1 MRSDSVSSRGEEP
14 GMSGGRGLRAAAGSL
29 TTAGAELES
38 RDGDRACEGEP
49 VGVAPGNDRSKFL
62 AWPGRLASTA
72 RRNPAFC
79 AVLTLAALLRTL
91 VMAGFRPA
99 ALIRLD
105 SYIYLVDATRWTPD
119 PDNPNGYPFFLW
131 LIRPF
136 HSLALIAG
144 LQHVMG
150 LGVGVMIY
158 AILRRYRVPR
168 WAATLG
174 TVPTLFDPRQLLVEH
189 SVMADTLAMVLMIA
203 AFTVLLVRR
212 TPSLWWP
219 AVAGLLLGLSC
230 LVRPT
235 ALPLLVLIALFL
247 LLTRAGWRK
256 AVAALVAGV
265 LPVAAYAAWFSMS
278 YGAFNLTNSS
288 GLFLWAR
295 TMTFADCAVIKPP
308 PDLQP
313 LCPDRNPGVPGR
325 APPNPYSW
333 HTLLWQEN
341 AQDFLWGRRN
351 WQWQPRP
358 HGYEPYE
365 VAFTPAKNT
374 RAQRFAL
381 RAIAAQPLDYAT
393 VVAEGVALTFL
404 KTDHVWRFPGRSH
417 AAPGGHHG
425 TLKFELNGVQAYTGN
440 TAGVAPY
447 LGHHIVTRV
456 ISPYAA
462 VIDDYQRVI
471 YLPGALFA
479 ALFAAG
485 LAGLFI
491 RGRRI
496 GVAVLVWV
504 SAVAVLVLPIA
515 ENQFNYRYA
524 LAAVPLAAMAAALSV
539 AQRHDV
545 PMQRGRAL
553 AAARRD
559 APQGAQDRDRATP
572 PAGADRATPPA
583 GADRATP
590 PVDRDLTA
598 T

>member
-14 GMSGGRGLRAAAGSL
+14 GISGSRGLHAAAGSL

-38 RDGDRACEGEP
+38 RDGDRACDGEA
-49 VGVAPGNDRSKFL
+49 VAVAPPGGDRSKFL
-62 AWPGRLASTA
+62 AWPGRLTSTVL
-72 RRNPAFC
+72 RNPVFC
-79 AVLTLAALLRTL
+79 AVLMFAALLRTL

-105 SYIYLVDATRWTPD
+105 SYIYLVDATRWIPD

-131 LIRPF
+131 LLRPF

-144 LQHVMG
+144 LQHLMG

-174 TVPTLFDPRQLLVEH
+174 TAPTLFDPRQLVVEH

-203 AFTVLLVRR
+203 AFTVLLLRR
-212 TPSLWWP
+212 TPSLWWS

-247 LLTRAGWRK
+247 LLTHAGWQK

-265 LPVAAYAAWFSMS
+265 LPIVSYAAWFSMS
-278 YGAFNLTNSS
+278 YGAFNLTNSG

-308 PDLQP
+308 PDLLP
-313 LCPDRNPGVPGR
+313 LCPERNPGVPGR

-333 HTLLWQEN
+333 HTLHRQEN
-341 AQDFLWGRRN
+341 AQDFLWSRRD
-351 WQWQPRP
+351 WQWQPRQ
-358 HGYEPYE
+358 HGHEPFQ
-365 VAFTPAKNT
+365 VAFTPAKNA
-374 RAQRFAL
+374 RAMRFAL
-381 RAIAAQPLDYAT
+381 RAIAAQPLDYAA
-393 VVAEGVALTFL
+393 VVAEGVAFTFL
-404 KTDHVWRFPGRSH
+404 KTDHAWRFPRWSH
-417 AAPGGHHG
+417 AAPGGHHA
-425 TLKFELNGVQAYTGN
+425 TIKFELNGVQAYTGN

-456 ISPYAA
+456 VNPYAA
-462 VIDDYQRVI
+462 VISDYQRVI
-471 YLPGALFA
+471 YLPGVLFA
-479 ALFAAG
+479 ALFAVG

-491 RGRRI
+491 RGRRT
-496 GVAVLVWV
+496 GVAVLVSV

-515 ENQFNYRYA
+515 ENQPNYRYA

-539 AQRHDV
+539 AQRRDM
-545 PMQRGRAL
+545 PLQQGRAL

-559 APQGAQDRDRATP
+559 APQVAEDRDRATS
-572 PAGADRATPPA
+572 PAGVDRATSP
-583 GADRATP
+583 ADRG
-590 PVDRDLTA
+590 LTA